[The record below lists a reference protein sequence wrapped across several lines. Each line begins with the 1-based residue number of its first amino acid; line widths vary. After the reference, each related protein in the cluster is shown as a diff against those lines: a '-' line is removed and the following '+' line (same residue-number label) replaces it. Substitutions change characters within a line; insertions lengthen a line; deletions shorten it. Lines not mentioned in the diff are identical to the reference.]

1 MDRQRLP
8 AGMSPAGNQES
19 IDNRMTSQLNFNTK
33 FAYGIGQLAEGLKN
47 SALGTFVLFYY
58 NQVLGLPGTL
68 AGLAL
73 AIALVFDAFTDPLA
87 GSISDNWRSKFGRR
101 HPFMY
106 ASAIPLGI
114 CFFLLFAPPEGLSEW
129 GLFLWLTATVLLTRA
144 SMTLYH
150 VPHIALGAELSN
162 DYQERSQIVSF
173 RFVFGFVGY
182 FISYGL
188 GFAWFFRDTAD
199 FPNGQFN
206 IGAYEPYALALS
218 VLMVVTIVWSGWGT
232 HHRIPHLPQ
241 PAGKTEKLTFGG
253 IVIRMLKEIWGAL
266 NNHSFAWLFA
276 GALVIFVMV
285 GVDGALNLYLFEY
298 FWELDSQAKLYVLLI
313 YPIGIIVGSMVSPLT
328 HRHINKRTGVI
339 IGAAG
344 WALVQIVP
352 ILLRFKGWFPEN
364 GTGSLVF
371 TLVGLKFFQGFMA
384 AQSLVSFNSMLADI
398 ADEHELKTGK
408 RQEGIF
414 FAAASFA
421 TKTTSGIGSF
431 IAGVGLDLIAWPRG
445 AHIQSAADIPVET
458 LGWLGLMYGP
468 IVAGCAVFNVLFNL
482 QCKMTRQDHERVVKE
497 LDLVRT
503 ARAAG

>member
-1 MDRQRLP
+1 MPPTL
-8 AGMSPAGNQES
+8 
-19 IDNRMTSQLNFNTK
+19 TFNTK

-87 GSISDNWRSKFGRR
+87 GSISDNWQGKNGRR

-106 ASAIPLGI
+106 ASALPLAI
-114 CFFLLFAPPEGLSEW
+114 FFYLLFSPPEGLSEI

-144 SMTLYH
+144 AMTLYH
-150 VPHIALGAELSN
+150 VPHIALGAELSTE
-162 DYQERSQIVSF
+162 YQERSQIVSF
-173 RFVFGFVGY
+173 RYVFGFVGY
-182 FISYGL
+182 FVSYFL
-188 GFAWFFRDTAD
+188 GFAWFFRDTEE

-206 IGAYEPYALALS
+206 VAAYEPYAISLS
-218 VLMVVTIVWSGWGT
+218 LLMAITIIWSGWGT
-232 HHRIPHLPQ
+232 HHRIPYLPSV
-241 PAGKTEKLTFGG
+241 PGPPTKLSPVG
-253 IVIRMLKEIWGAL
+253 IVTRMLTEIWGAL

-276 GALVIFVMV
+276 GALVIFIMV
-285 GVDGALNLYLFEY
+285 GIDGALNLYLFEY

-313 YPIGIIVGSMVSPLT
+313 YPVGIIIGSMVSPIT
-328 HRHINKRTGVI
+328 HRYINKRTGVI
-339 IGAAG
+339 LGALG
-344 WALVQIVP
+344 WAMLQIIP
-352 ILLRFKGWFPEN
+352 ILLRFKGWIPEN
-364 GTGSLVF
+364 GTQELVM
-371 TLVGLKFFQGFMA
+371 TLVSLKILQGFLA

-431 IAGVGLDLIAWPRG
+431 IAGVGLDLINWPRG
-445 AHIQSAADIPVET
+445 SHIQSAADIPIET
-458 LGWLGLMYGP
+458 LAWLGLLYGP

-482 QCKMTRQDHERVVKE
+482 QCKMTRAGHEETIRKLE
-497 LDLVRT
+497 I
-503 ARAAG
+503 ARQS

>member
-1 MDRQRLP
+1 MPPTL
-8 AGMSPAGNQES
+8 
-19 IDNRMTSQLNFNTK
+19 TFNTK

-87 GSISDNWRSKFGRR
+87 GSISDNWQGKNGRR

-106 ASAIPLGI
+106 ASALPLAI
-114 CFFLLFAPPEGLSEW
+114 FFYLLFSPPEGLSEI

-144 SMTLYH
+144 AMTLYH
-150 VPHIALGAELSN
+150 VPHIALGAELSTE
-162 DYQERSQIVSF
+162 YQERSQIVSF
-173 RFVFGFVGY
+173 RYVFGFVGY
-182 FISYGL
+182 FVSYFL
-188 GFAWFFRDTAD
+188 GFAWFFRDTEE

-206 IGAYEPYALALS
+206 VAAYEPYAISLS
-218 VLMVVTIVWSGWGT
+218 LLMAITIIWSGWGT
-232 HHRIPHLPQ
+232 HHRIPYLPSVPG
-241 PAGKTEKLTFGG
+241 PATKLSPVG
-253 IVIRMLKEIWGAL
+253 IVTRMLAEIWGAL

-276 GALVIFVMV
+276 GALVIFIMV
-285 GVDGALNLYLFEY
+285 GIDGALNLYLFEY

-313 YPIGIIVGSMVSPLT
+313 YPVGIIIGSMVSPIT
-328 HRHINKRTGVI
+328 HRYINKRTGVI
-339 IGAAG
+339 FGALG
-344 WALVQIVP
+344 WAMLQIIP
-352 ILLRFKGWFPEN
+352 ILLRFKGWIPEN
-364 GTGSLVF
+364 GTQELVI
-371 TLVGLKFFQGFMA
+371 TLVSLKILQGFLA

-431 IAGVGLDLIAWPRG
+431 IAGVGLDLINWPRG
-445 AHIQSAADIPVET
+445 SHIQSAADIPIET
-458 LGWLGLMYGP
+458 LAWLGLLYGP

-482 QCKMTRQDHERVVKE
+482 QCKMTRAGHEETIRKLEV
-497 LDLVRT
+497 
-503 ARAAG
+503 ARQS

>member
-1 MDRQRLP
+1 
-8 AGMSPAGNQES
+8 
-19 IDNRMTSQLNFNTK
+19 MTKAPKLTLNTK
-33 FAYGIGQLAEGLKN
+33 YAYGIGQLAEGLKN

-87 GSISDNWRSKFGRR
+87 GSISDNWRGKMGRR

-106 ASAIPLGI
+106 ASALPLGI
-114 CFFLLFAPPEGLSEW
+114 FFYLLFSPPEGLSEM
-129 GLFLWLTATVLLTRA
+129 GLFLWLTVTVLLTRGA
-144 SMTLYH
+144 MTLYH
-150 VPHIALGAELSN
+150 VPHIALGAELSTE
-162 DYQERSQIVSF
+162 YQERSQIVSF
-173 RFVFGFVGY
+173 RYVFGFVG
-182 FISYGL
+182 FFVSYGL
-188 GFAWFFRDTAD
+188 GFAWFFRDTVE

-206 IGAYEPYALALS
+206 AAAYSPYAISLS
-218 VLMVVTIVWSGWGT
+218 VLMVITILLSGWGT
-232 HHRIPHLPQ
+232 HHRIPYLPQ
-241 PAGKTEKLTFGG
+241 VKGDYVKLSPSE
-253 IVIRMLKEIWGAL
+253 IVMRMLHEIWGAL
-266 NNHSFAWLFA
+266 NNRSFAWLFA

-298 FWELDSQAKLYVLLI
+298 FWELSSQEKLIVLLI
-313 YPIGIIVGSMVSPLT
+313 YPVGIIIGSIISPFT
-328 HRHINKRTGVI
+328 HRYINKRNGVI
-339 IGAAG
+339 IGALG
-344 WALVQIVP
+344 WSLVQIVP

-364 GTGSLVF
+364 GTGELIT
-371 TLVGLKFFQGFMA
+371 TLVSVKFFQGLLA

-431 IAGVGLDLIAWPRG
+431 IAGVGLDLINWPRG

-458 LGWLGLMYGP
+458 LAWLGLLYGP
-468 IVAGCAVFNVLFNL
+468 IIAGCAVFNVLFNL
-482 QCKMTRQDHERVVKE
+482 QCKMTREDHEEIVRQLDVIRAKE
-497 LDLVRT
+497 LS
-503 ARAAG
+503 A

>member
-1 MDRQRLP
+1 MPPTL
-8 AGMSPAGNQES
+8 
-19 IDNRMTSQLNFNTK
+19 TFNTK

-87 GSISDNWRSKFGRR
+87 GSISDNWQGKNGRR

-106 ASAIPLGI
+106 ASALPLAI
-114 CFFLLFAPPEGLSEW
+114 FFYLLFSPPEGLSEI

-144 SMTLYH
+144 AMTLYH
-150 VPHIALGAELSN
+150 VPHIALGAELSTE
-162 DYQERSQIVSF
+162 YQERSQIVSF
-173 RFVFGFVGY
+173 RYVFGFVGY
-182 FISYGL
+182 FVSYFL
-188 GFAWFFRDTAD
+188 GFAWFFRDTEE

-206 IGAYEPYALALS
+206 VAAYEPYAISLS
-218 VLMVVTIVWSGWGT
+218 LLMAITIIWSGRGT
-232 HHRIPHLPQ
+232 HHRIPYLPSVPG
-241 PAGKTEKLTFGG
+241 PATKLSPVG
-253 IVIRMLKEIWGAL
+253 IVTRMLAEIWGAL

-276 GALVIFVMV
+276 GALVIFIMV
-285 GVDGALNLYLFEY
+285 GIDGALNLYLFEY
-298 FWELDSQAKLYVLLI
+298 FWELDSQAKLFVLLI
-313 YPIGIIVGSMVSPLT
+313 YPVGIIIGSMVSPIT
-328 HRHINKRTGVI
+328 HRYINKRTGVI
-339 IGAAG
+339 LGALG
-344 WALVQIVP
+344 WAMLQIIP
-352 ILLRFKGWFPEN
+352 ILLRFKGWIPEN
-364 GTGSLVF
+364 GTQELVI
-371 TLVGLKFFQGFMA
+371 TLVSLKILQGFLA

-431 IAGVGLDLIAWPRG
+431 IAGVGLDLINWPRG
-445 AHIQSAADIPVET
+445 SHIQSAADIPIET
-458 LGWLGLMYGP
+458 LAWLGLLYGP

-482 QCKMTRQDHERVVKE
+482 QCKMTRAGHEETIRKLE
-497 LDLVRT
+497 I
-503 ARAAG
+503 ARQS

>member
-1 MDRQRLP
+1 MPPTL
-8 AGMSPAGNQES
+8 
-19 IDNRMTSQLNFNTK
+19 TFNTK

-87 GSISDNWRSKFGRR
+87 GSISDNWQGKNGRR

-106 ASAIPLGI
+106 ASALPLAI
-114 CFFLLFAPPEGLSEW
+114 FFYLLFSPPEGLSEI

-144 SMTLYH
+144 AMTLYH
-150 VPHIALGAELSN
+150 VPHIALGAELSTE
-162 DYQERSQIVSF
+162 YQERSQIVSF
-173 RFVFGFVGY
+173 RYVFGFVGY
-182 FISYGL
+182 FVSYFL
-188 GFAWFFRDTAD
+188 GFAWFFRDTEE

-206 IGAYEPYALALS
+206 VAAYEPYAISLS
-218 VLMVVTIVWSGWGT
+218 LLMAITIIWSGWGT
-232 HHRIPHLPQ
+232 HHRIPYLPSVPG
-241 PAGKTEKLTFGG
+241 PATKLSPVG
-253 IVIRMLKEIWGAL
+253 IVTRMLAEIWGAL

-276 GALVIFVMV
+276 GALVIFIMV
-285 GVDGALNLYLFEY
+285 GIDGALNLYLFEY

-313 YPIGIIVGSMVSPLT
+313 YPVGIIIGSVVSPIT
-328 HRHINKRTGVI
+328 HRYINKRTGVI
-339 IGAAG
+339 FGALG
-344 WALVQIVP
+344 WAMLQIIP
-352 ILLRFKGWFPEN
+352 ILLRFKGWIPEN
-364 GTGSLVF
+364 GTQELVI
-371 TLVGLKFFQGFMA
+371 TLVSLKILQGFLA

-431 IAGVGLDLIAWPRG
+431 IAGVGLDLINWPRG
-445 AHIQSAADIPVET
+445 SHIQSAADIPIET
-458 LGWLGLMYGP
+458 LAWLGLLYGP

-482 QCKMTRQDHERVVKE
+482 QCKMTRAGHEETIRKLEV
-497 LDLVRT
+497 
-503 ARAAG
+503 ARQS

>member
-1 MDRQRLP
+1 
-8 AGMSPAGNQES
+8 
-19 IDNRMTSQLNFNTK
+19 MTPSLTFNTK

-87 GSISDNWRSKFGRR
+87 GSISDNWQGKNGRR

-106 ASAIPLGI
+106 ASALPLAI
-114 CFFLLFAPPEGLSEW
+114 FFYLLFSPPEGLSEI

-144 SMTLYH
+144 AMTLYH
-150 VPHIALGAELSN
+150 VPHIALGAELSTE
-162 DYQERSQIVSF
+162 YQERSQIVSF
-173 RFVFGFVGY
+173 RYVFGFVGY
-182 FISYGL
+182 FVSYFL
-188 GFAWFFRDTAD
+188 GFAWFFRDTEE

-206 IGAYEPYALALS
+206 IAAYEPYAISLS
-218 VLMVVTIVWSGWGT
+218 LLMAITIIWSGWGT
-232 HHRIPHLPQ
+232 HHRIPYLPSV
-241 PAGKTEKLTFGG
+241 PGTVAKLSPIG
-253 IVIRMLKEIWGAL
+253 IVTRVLAEIWGAL

-276 GALVIFVMV
+276 GALVIFIMV
-285 GVDGALNLYLFEY
+285 GIDGALNLYLFEY

-313 YPIGIIVGSMVSPLT
+313 YPVGIIIGSMVSPIT
-328 HRHINKRTGVI
+328 HRYINKRTGVI
-339 IGAAG
+339 IGALG
-344 WALVQIVP
+344 WAMLQIIP
-352 ILLRFKGWFPEN
+352 ILLRFKGWIPEN
-364 GTGSLVF
+364 GTQELVI
-371 TLVGLKFFQGFMA
+371 TLVSLKILQGFLA

-431 IAGVGLDLIAWPRG
+431 IAGVGLDLINWPRG
-445 AHIQSAADIPVET
+445 SHVQSAADIPIET
-458 LGWLGLMYGP
+458 LAWLGLLYGP

-482 QCKMTRQDHERVVKE
+482 QCKMTRQDHEETIRKLE
-497 LDLVRT
+497 I
-503 ARAAG
+503 ARQG

>member
-1 MDRQRLP
+1 MPPTL
-8 AGMSPAGNQES
+8 
-19 IDNRMTSQLNFNTK
+19 TFNTK

-87 GSISDNWRSKFGRR
+87 GSISDNWQGKNGRR

-106 ASAIPLGI
+106 ASALPLAI
-114 CFFLLFAPPEGLSEW
+114 FFYLLFSPPEGLSEI

-144 SMTLYH
+144 AMTLYH
-150 VPHIALGAELSN
+150 VPHIALGAELSTE
-162 DYQERSQIVSF
+162 YQERSQIVSF
-173 RFVFGFVGY
+173 RYVFGFVGY
-182 FISYGL
+182 FVSYFL
-188 GFAWFFRDTAD
+188 GFAWFFRDTEE

-206 IGAYEPYALALS
+206 VAAYEPYAISLS
-218 VLMVVTIVWSGWGT
+218 LLMAITIVWSGWGT
-232 HHRIPHLPQ
+232 HHRIPYLPSVPG
-241 PAGKTEKLTFGG
+241 PATKLSPVG
-253 IVIRMLKEIWGAL
+253 IVTRMLAEIWGAL

-276 GALVIFVMV
+276 GALVIFIMV
-285 GVDGALNLYLFEY
+285 GIDGALNLYLFEY

-313 YPIGIIVGSMVSPLT
+313 YPVGIIIGSVVSPIT
-328 HRHINKRTGVI
+328 HRYINKRTGVI
-339 IGAAG
+339 FGALG
-344 WALVQIVP
+344 WAMLQIIP
-352 ILLRFKGWFPEN
+352 ILLRFKGWIPEN
-364 GTGSLVF
+364 GTQELVI
-371 TLVGLKFFQGFMA
+371 TLVSLKILQGFLA

-431 IAGVGLDLIAWPRG
+431 IAGVGLDLINWPRG
-445 AHIQSAADIPVET
+445 SHIQSAADIPIET
-458 LGWLGLMYGP
+458 LAWLGLLYGP

-482 QCKMTRQDHERVVKE
+482 QCKMTRAGHEETIRKLEV
-497 LDLVRT
+497 
-503 ARAAG
+503 ARQS